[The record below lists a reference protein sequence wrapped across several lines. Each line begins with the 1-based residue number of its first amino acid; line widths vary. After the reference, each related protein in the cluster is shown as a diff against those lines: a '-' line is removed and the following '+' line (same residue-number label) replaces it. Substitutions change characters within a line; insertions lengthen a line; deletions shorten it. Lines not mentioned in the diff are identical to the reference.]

1 MDEDSLLKTRDME
14 ITFCHLR
21 PEVTESIAF
30 FDGSQALPAC
40 PSDKSGFNKKT
51 GMEHW

>member
-1 MDEDSLLKTRDME
+1 MDEDSHLKTRDME

-21 PEVTESIAF
+21 PELTESIAF
-30 FDGSQALPAC
+30 FDGSC
-40 PSDKSGFNKKT
+40 PSDKSGVNKMT